1 MYKKIKDHDDVD
13 WLWKSIIQLYNNC
26 IIIFIQQVM
35 SFDAVTEITAS
46 AWDML
51 YGVMVNV
58 IKFSIMQFVSI
69 NIKKSMRKYLHV
81 LKYCLTLDANRIL
94 SNRVGYKYKKNYSIN
109 RYYHFMSWE
118 CLKLNWKPSTHTLSS
133 ISNYTF
139 ILPNVWH
146 GNCHQ

>member
-1 MYKKIKDHDDVD
+1 MYKKIKEHDDVD

-35 SFDAVTEITAS
+35 SFGAVTEITAS

-94 SNRVGYKYKKNYSIN
+94 SNRAGYKYLKNYSIN
-109 RYYHFMSWE
+109 RYYHFMSWI
-118 CLKLNWKPSTHTLSS
+118 CSKSNWKPSTHTLSS
-133 ISNYTF
+133 ISNHTF
-139 ILPNVWH
+139 ILPNVWY